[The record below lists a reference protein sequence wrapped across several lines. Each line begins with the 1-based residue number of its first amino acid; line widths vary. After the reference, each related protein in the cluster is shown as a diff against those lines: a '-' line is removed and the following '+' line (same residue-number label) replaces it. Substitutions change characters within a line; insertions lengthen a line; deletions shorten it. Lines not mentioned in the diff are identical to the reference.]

1 MTSVLAFKQEIK
13 LIRPNI
19 HGILKSLEDGE
30 DYLTLFFFS
39 LVLVLVVLTLRCLLD
54 TQVMFSAS
62 QSARKNCYRQ
72 SSAKSLLSVIVS
84 SLL

>member
-19 HGILKSLEDGE
+19 HGILKSFEEGE
-30 DYLTLFFFS
+30 DYMTLFFS

-54 TQVMFSAS
+54 TQVKFSAS
-62 QSARKNCYRQ
+62 QS
-72 SSAKSLLSVIVS
+72 SAKFLLSQFSLL
-84 SLL
+84 